1 MYAFRY
7 MNQGWLGGG
16 GGGCQSYTNGGGRR
30 KHTLHSALLHHLSEP
45 FRDGQVYLCHIYSYH
60 AIGQLAVYL
69 GFFVYMQQKET
80 LIQMR
85 REGEENYCV
94 SVLPRYTST
103 FGAYQLNNML
113 FECIYT
119 YEYSMKMTCLDVIQK
134 RPLHRNVQSLEP
146 KFIDSG
152 FAPVVLLSDFPPL
165 VEHVTVVLCQK
176 PHMNHER
183 KSGSSIDELLT
194 QGVQS

>member
-7 MNQGWLGGG
+7 MNQGWLEGVGVASHTQMEGEGGSIP
-16 GGGCQSYTNGGGRR
+16 CI
-30 KHTLHSALLHHLSEP
+30 LHCYIIYLSLLETAK
-45 FRDGQVYLCHIYSYH
+45 FTCHIYSYH
-60 AIGQLAVYL
+60 AIGQLAVHL
-69 GFFVYMQQKET
+69 GFFVYMQQKEM

-183 KSGSSIDELLT
+183 KSGSSIDQLLT